1 MRIGCIDAR
10 TIGNGIDY
18 DITVKCSIIPEPES
32 KDPEPET
39 DTEEAASYN
48 DTEPQPEATPP
59 DQEETTDAKVV
70 NQYFN
75 NPTVVYQ
82 NGDKNVHIDH
92 VDVLNI

>member
-1 MRIGCIDAR
+1 MTA
-10 TIGNGIDY
+10 NGIDY
-18 DITVKCSIIPEPES
+18 DITVKCSSIPEPKS
-32 KDPEPET
+32 KDPEPEI
-39 DTEEAASYN
+39 DTEEAASS
-48 DTEPQPEATPP
+48 DDAESQPDATPS
-59 DQEETTDAKVV
+59 DWETSTDAKVV